1 LALRRP
7 ALWVS
12 AIWRPEFQRLASRR
26 LPSQR
31 LAFQRLAFQRLVF
44 LEPAFPQPVLPGL
57 AYLISALP
65 GPAFRGQSLGR
76 PGARWRRAWPQV
88 SISASGAYSW

>member
-1 LALRRP
+1 
-7 ALWVS
+7 
-12 AIWRPEFQRLASRR
+12 
-26 LPSQR
+26 LPS
-31 LAFQRLAFQRLVF
+31 QRLAFQRLVF
-44 LEPAFPQPVLPGL
+44 LEPAFPRPVLPGL

-88 SISASGAYSW
+88 SISASGAYSWWYPVLTMRRRAAGKRPGPRNAIMQIL